1 MFDKHA
7 ARREIEKRDRLH
19 TKAKLAL
26 VSVEGELRRY
36 EQVTAQKECDD
47 FVSSSQRIRVREKF
61 LNAVTRKRND
71 PNCRPFRML

>member
-19 TKAKLAL
+19 TKAKLAF

-36 EQVTAQKECDD
+36 EQVAAQKECDD
-47 FVSSSQRIRVREKF
+47 FVSSSLRNPREREVSQRG
-61 LNAVTRKRND
+61 
-71 PNCRPFRML
+71 

>member
-36 EQVTAQKECDD
+36 EQVAAQKECDD
-47 FVSSSQRIRVREKF
+47 FVSSSLQIRVREKF